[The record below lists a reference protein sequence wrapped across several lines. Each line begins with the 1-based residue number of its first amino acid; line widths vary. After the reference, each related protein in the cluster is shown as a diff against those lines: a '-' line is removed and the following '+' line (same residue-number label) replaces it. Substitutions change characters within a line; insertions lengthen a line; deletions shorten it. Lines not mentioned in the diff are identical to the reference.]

1 MSPGVSVANATLL
14 ERVNT
19 RLSATVRLLCAVLL
33 LLMVVFTVYTVVM
46 RYVFHNPPFW
56 GDTLSVFCN
65 IWVTMLGYSL
75 AVRDREDIALR
86 AFYKVIP
93 PRAGFLLDMVWTAMV
108 FAFGVYL
115 VWFGCGRRNERAG
128 NVLGARRLEEDVSDA
143 RHADRR
149 RSGGDG
155 SRGVDARGHPDPQG
169 QASRARPCRCRSGSH
184 LGPVHGPWIFRVG
197 SK

>member
-1 MSPGVSVANATLL
+1 MSPGASVANATLL
-14 ERVNT
+14 ERINT

-46 RYVFHNPPFW
+46 RYVFQNPPFW

-115 VWFGCGRRNERAG
+115 AWFGWVAAMNVPGMFWELGGLKKMYPMLVMPIAGVLVAMAAAGLMLEDILILRGKRPGRDLAAAG
-128 NVLGARRLEEDVSDA
+128 QEV
-143 RHADRR
+143 
-149 RSGGDG
+149 
-155 SRGVDARGHPDPQG
+155 
-169 QASRARPCRCRSGSH
+169 
-184 LGPVHGPWIFRVG
+184 I
-197 SK
+197 

>member
-1 MSPGVSVANATLL
+1 MSPSASVAKPMLL
-14 ERVNT
+14 ERINT
-19 RLSATVRLLCAVLL
+19 RLSEAVRVLCAVLL
-33 LLMVVFTVYTVVM
+33 LLMVAFTVYTVVM

-86 AFYKVIP
+86 AFYKLIP

-115 VWFGCGRRNERAG
+115 AWFGWVAASNVPGMFWELGGLRKMYPMLVMPIAGVLVAMAAAGLMLEDILILGGKRPGRDSPPPGR
-128 NVLGARRLEEDVSDA
+128 
-143 RHADRR
+143 
-149 RSGGDG
+149 
-155 SRGVDARGHPDPQG
+155 
-169 QASRARPCRCRSGSH
+169 
-184 LGPVHGPWIFRVG
+184 
-197 SK
+197 K